1 MQGKIRII
9 AGQWRGRKLPV
20 LDKPGL
26 RPTPDRVR
34 ETLFNWLTL
43 DLPTSRCLD
52 LFAGTGAVGIEAAS
66 RGAPEVVLVEK
77 DRELVHNLN
86 QQVSRLAA
94 SQITVIGADALHY
107 LKNTTPR
114 PFDLIFLDPPFGHN
128 LLPPTCS
135 LLAQSGW
142 LSPKSLIYMEMERQ
156 LTPPAFLPG
165 HWQITRN
172 LMAGQ
177 LASYLI
183 RLRNVVD

>member
-77 DRELVHNLN
+77 DRELVDNLN

-94 SQITVIGADALHY
+94 SQIRVIWADALYY
-107 LKNTTPR
+107 LKNTTPS